1 MYTRQQASQL
11 RQSFWTSFG
20 QYMTL
25 HSSSEGKK
33 ISWLNYKTDVKSIRF
48 KMDVEPGSATISI
61 EISDPDPQVQKLY
74 FERFLSVK
82 NIMSS
87 FLNEEWVWSFHIQ
100 DENNRTIS
108 RISRQI
114 KGVDVFNKSDWPAII
129 SFLKPRMIALDGFWN
144 SVKDAF
150 TI

>member
-1 MYTRQQASQL
+1 
-11 RQSFWTSFG
+11 
-20 QYMTL
+20 
-25 HSSSEGKK
+25 
-33 ISWLNYKTDVKSIRF
+33 
-48 KMDVEPGSATISI
+48 
-61 EISDPDPQVQKLY
+61 
-74 FERFLSVK
+74 
-82 NIMSS
+82 MSS

-114 KGVDVFNKSDWPAII
+114 KGVNVFNKSDWPAII